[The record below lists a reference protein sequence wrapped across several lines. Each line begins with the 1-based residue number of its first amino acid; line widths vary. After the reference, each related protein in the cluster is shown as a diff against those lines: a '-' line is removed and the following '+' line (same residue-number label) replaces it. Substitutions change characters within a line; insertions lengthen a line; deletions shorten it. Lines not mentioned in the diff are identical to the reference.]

1 MQDSF
6 LSHQENFE
14 RWRDEGYPNV
24 KIETREFI
32 ENVLRPDKKFKLWKH
47 QIEGLLRTIYAYEV
61 LQKKNCL
68 LNIVTGGG
76 KTAIIAAV
84 IFWLKSVHGINKF
97 LILTPNTIVRARLI
111 KDFKD
116 GVVFKNFQF
125 VTKQNEYLI
134 NELGLHVM
142 ESGSQPQGMIDSGII
157 LANIQQLYQSNINGQ
172 RNLSYIMMYVG
183 NIAVFNDEAHNT
195 PALEYSNILNALST
209 KSKFRLDTTATPNR
223 ADGQEPDSEMIQ
235 YYDVS
240 KALED
245 GIIKSVVVY
254 EPEVKLL
261 KMTYTNTVTGETRD
275 ITELDAEFKEAEKQ
289 LKPFQWILDPEP
301 MKKQIAISLQRH
313 EEQKARA
320 RGRYK
325 PILFVITMSILEGE
339 RAQKMLEERFMIK
352 TLLVTQESDEKDRD
366 EAMNIGTFDSKYE
379 AVVSVL
385 MLREGWDVPEVST
398 ILLLRKFSSP
408 VYGQQVIGRG
418 LRKIIRDP
426 PEPEILAVVDHPR
439 LEHDWLWR
447 LVAVSKI
454 KQEVTDKDIFDINED
469 LPLKPKIQSLVRAE
483 KLIKIPEPKYDVD
496 IDFKKI
502 IEEIPDEEVESN
514 WQAVLDRIS
523 YERDTWMIKK
533 TRIDN
538 VQAKTLK
545 NKRMELLDAPDEDG
559 FEITAVYPRDIL
571 ENKLKMELLNI
582 ASGLLQEAGYGSKLR
597 GLLYNVLMDHVKK
610 KVFSGK
616 TLSEVKDEDIEFVI
630 YIIPEIRKNFTTP
643 IVSGVV
649 GSKK

>member
-1 MQDSF
+1 MLDSF

-14 RWRDEGYPNV
+14 RWQEEGYPSV
-24 KIETREFI
+24 KLETREFI

-47 QIEGLLRTIYAYEV
+47 QIDGLLRTIYAYEV

-97 LILTPNTIVRARLI
+97 LILTPNTIVRARLV
-111 KDFKD
+111 KDFKE
-116 GVVFKNFQF
+116 GIVFKNFQF
-125 VTKQNEYLI
+125 ATKQNEYFI

-157 LANIQQLYQSNINGQ
+157 LANIQQLYQSNTSGE
-172 RNLSYIMMYVG
+172 RNLAYIMNYLG
-183 NIAVFNDEAHNT
+183 QIAIFNDEAHNT

-245 GIIKSVVVY
+245 GIVKSVVVY

-261 KMTYTNTVTGETRD
+261 KMTYTNTTTGETRD
-275 ITELDAEFKEAEKQ
+275 ITELDAEFKEAEKE

-339 RAQKMLEERFMIK
+339 RAQKMLEERFKLK
-352 TLLVTQESDEKDRD
+352 TLLVTQESDENDRD

-418 LRKIIRDP
+418 LRKIIREP

-469 LPLKPKIQSLVRAE
+469 LPLKPKIQSLVNTD

-502 IEEIPDEEVESN
+502 IEEIPDEEIESN
-514 WQAVLDRIS
+514 WQAVLDRVS

-538 VQAKTLK
+538 VQAKSLK

-559 FEITAVYPRDIL
+559 FEITAIYPRDIL

-610 KVFSGK
+610 KIFSGK

-630 YIIPEIRKNFTTP
+630 YIIPEIRKNFSPP

>member
-1 MQDSF
+1 MLDSF
-6 LSHQENFE
+6 LSYKENFE
-14 RWRDEGYPNV
+14 RWRDEGYQSV

-32 ENVLRPDKKFKLWKH
+32 ENILRPDKKFKLWKH

-116 GVVFKNFQF
+116 GVAFKNFQF
-125 VTKQNEYLI
+125 ATNQNEYLI

-195 PALEYSNILNALST
+195 PALEYSTILNALST

-616 TLSEVKDEDIEFVI
+616 LLSEVKDEDIEFVI

>member
-1 MQDSF
+1 MHDSF
-6 LSHQENFE
+6 LLHEEKFE
-14 RWRDEGYPNV
+14 LWKNNGFPDV
-24 KIETREFI
+24 KLETREFI
-32 ENVLRPDKKFKLWKH
+32 ENVINPEKKLKLWKH
-47 QIEGLLRTIYAYEV
+47 QIEGLLRTIYAYEI
-61 LQKKNCL
+61 LKKKNCL

-97 LILTPNTIVRARLI
+97 LILTPNTIVRARL
-111 KDFKD
+111 KQDFDD
-116 GVVFKNFQF
+116 GIVFKKFQF
-125 VTKQNEYLI
+125 GTKQNEHLI

-142 ESGSQPQGMIDSGII
+142 ESGKQPQGMIEAGII
-157 LANIQQLYQSNINGQ
+157 LANIQQLYQSNITGQ
-172 RNLSYIMMYVG
+172 RNLSYIMNFVG
-183 NIAVFNDEAHNT
+183 DIAIFNDEAHNT
-195 PALEYSNILNALST
+195 PAVEYTNILNALSA
-209 KSKFRLDTTATPNR
+209 KSKFRLDTTATPDR
-223 ADGQEPDSEMIQ
+223 ADAQQPDSEMIQ

-261 KMTYTNTVTGETRD
+261 KLTYTNTNTGETRD
-275 ITELDAEFKEAEKQ
+275 ITELDAEFKEAEEQ

-301 MKKQIAISLQRH
+301 MKKQIAIALQRH

-325 PILFVITMSILEGE
+325 PILFVVTMSILEGE
-339 RAQKMLEERFMIK
+339 RAQKMLEERFRIK
-352 TLLVTQESDEKDRD
+352 TLLVTEESDDLDRD
-366 EAMNIGTFDSKYE
+366 EALKIGTFDSKYE

-385 MLREGWDVPEVST
+385 MLREGWDVPQVST

-418 LRKIIRDP
+418 LRKIIRDQS
-426 PEPEILAVVDHPR
+426 EREILAVVDHPR

-447 LVAVSKI
+447 LVAVSKV
-454 KQEVTDKDIFDINED
+454 KQDVTDKDLFNIEED
-469 LPLKPKIQSLVRAE
+469 LPSKPKIQTLVRPE
-483 KLIKIPEPKYDVD
+483 KLIKIPDPKYDVD

-502 IEEIPDEEVESN
+502 AEEIPDDHVESN
-514 WQAVLDRIS
+514 WQSMLDGIS
-523 YERDTWMIKK
+523 YDKETWMIKK

-538 VQAKTLK
+538 VQARRLK
-545 NKRMELLDAPDEDG
+545 DKRMELVDAPNEDG
-559 FEITAVYPRDIL
+559 FEISAKYPRDVL
-571 ENKLKMELLNI
+571 ENNLKGELLNI

-597 GLLYNVLMDHVKK
+597 GILYNVMMDHVRKRI
-610 KVFSGK
+610 FSGK
-616 TLSEVKDEDIEFVI
+616 PLSEARDEEVEFAL
-630 YIIPEIRKNFTTP
+630 YIIPEIRKNFTTS
-643 IVSGVV
+643 IIAGII

>member
-195 PALEYSNILNALST
+195 PALEYSTILNALST

-616 TLSEVKDEDIEFVI
+616 LLSEVKDEDIEFVI

>member
-116 GVVFKNFQF
+116 GVAFKNFQF
-125 VTKQNEYLI
+125 ATNQNEYLI

-157 LANIQQLYQSNINGQ
+157 LANIQQLYQSNINGE
-172 RNLSYIMMYVG
+172 RNLAYIMNYLG
-183 NIAVFNDEAHNT
+183 QIAIFNDEAHNT

-616 TLSEVKDEDIEFVI
+616 LLSEVKDEDIEFVI

>member
-14 RWRDEGYPNV
+14 RWRDEGYQSV

-195 PALEYSNILNALST
+195 PALEYSTILNALST

-616 TLSEVKDEDIEFVI
+616 LLSEVKDEDIEFVI

>member
-1 MQDSF
+1 MLDSF
-6 LSHQENFE
+6 LSYKENFE
-14 RWRDEGYPNV
+14 RWRDEGYQSV

-32 ENVLRPDKKFKLWKH
+32 ENILRPDKKFKLWKH

-116 GVVFKNFQF
+116 GVAFKNFQF
-125 VTKQNEYLI
+125 ATNQNEYLI

-157 LANIQQLYQSNINGQ
+157 LANIQQLYQSNINGK
-172 RNLSYIMMYVG
+172 RNLAYIMNYLG
-183 NIAVFNDEAHNT
+183 QIAIFNDEAHNT
-195 PALEYSNILNALST
+195 PALEYSTILNALST

-616 TLSEVKDEDIEFVI
+616 LLSEVKDEDIEFVI

>member
-1 MQDSF
+1 MLNSF

-14 RWRDEGYPNV
+14 RWRNEGYPSV

-32 ENVLRPDKKFKLWKH
+32 ENILKPDKKFKLWKH
-47 QIEGLLRTIYAYEV
+47 QIDGILRTIYAYEV

-76 KTAIIAAV
+76 KTVMISAV

-97 LILTPNTIVRARLI
+97 LILTPNTIVRSRLV

-125 VTKQNEYLI
+125 ITKQNEYLI
-134 NELGLHVM
+134 NELGLHIM

-157 LANIQQLYQSNINGQ
+157 LTNIQQLYQSNNNGK
-172 RNLSYIMMYVG
+172 RNLGYIMNYVG
-183 NIAVFNDEAHNT
+183 DIAIFNDEAHNT
-195 PALEYSNILNALST
+195 PALEYSNILNALSV

-275 ITELDAEFKEAEKQ
+275 ITELDAEFREAEKE

-313 EEQKARA
+313 AEQKVRA

-339 RAQKMLEERFMIK
+339 RAQKMLEESFKIK

-366 EAMNIGTFDSKYE
+366 EALNIGTFDSKYE

-418 LRKIIRDP
+418 LRKIIREP

-483 KLIKIPEPKYDVD
+483 KIIKLPEPKYDVNVN
-496 IDFKKI
+496 FEKI
-502 IEEIPDEEVESN
+502 IEEIPDEEIESN
-514 WQAVLDRIS
+514 WQAILDRVS
-523 YERDTWMIKK
+523 YGRDTWMIKK

-538 VQAKTLK
+538 VQAKRLK
-545 NKRMELLDAPDEDG
+545 DKRMELLDAPEEND
-559 FEITAVYPRDIL
+559 FETLEMHTRADL
-571 ENKLKMELLNI
+571 ENSLKMELLNI
-582 ASGLLQEAGYGSKLR
+582 ASGLLQESGYGSKLR
-597 GLLYNVLMDHVKK
+597 GVLYSVLMDHVKK

-616 TLSEVKDEDIEFVI
+616 ALSEVKDEDIEFVI

-643 IVSGVV
+643 IISGIV
-649 GSKK
+649 GSK

>member
-1 MQDSF
+1 
-6 LSHQENFE
+6 
-14 RWRDEGYPNV
+14 
-24 KIETREFI
+24 
-32 ENVLRPDKKFKLWKH
+32 
-47 QIEGLLRTIYAYEV
+47 
-61 LQKKNCL
+61 
-68 LNIVTGGG
+68 
-76 KTAIIAAV
+76 
-84 IFWLKSVHGINKF
+84 
-97 LILTPNTIVRARLI
+97 
-111 KDFKD
+111 
-116 GVVFKNFQF
+116 
-125 VTKQNEYLI
+125 
-134 NELGLHVM
+134 
-142 ESGSQPQGMIDSGII
+142 
-157 LANIQQLYQSNINGQ
+157 
-172 RNLSYIMMYVG
+172 
-183 NIAVFNDEAHNT
+183 
-195 PALEYSNILNALST
+195 
-209 KSKFRLDTTATPNR
+209 
-223 ADGQEPDSEMIQ
+223 
-235 YYDVS
+235 
-240 KALED
+240 
-245 GIIKSVVVY
+245 
-254 EPEVKLL
+254 
-261 KMTYTNTVTGETRD
+261 
-275 ITELDAEFKEAEKQ
+275 
-289 LKPFQWILDPEP
+289 

-616 TLSEVKDEDIEFVI
+616 LLSEVKDEDIEFVI